1 MALSPDIVGMHYRY
15 PDHYVVEREKIR
27 EHATAVQNDDAA
39 FFTEEAAAELG
50 YDGLTAPL
58 TFICVFGYKAQSAF
72 FKYANIAI
80 SDEKIVQIDQ
90 VLKFMRPIVAGD
102 KLYCDVYVHSVREAH
117 GTQIIVTKNIITNDK
132 GDTVQETYTTLAG
145 RAGEDGQEGFS
156 DATA

>member
-1 MALSPDIVGMHYRY
+1 MALSADIVGMHYRY

-27 EHATAVQNDDAA
+27 EYATAVQNDDAA
-39 FFTEEAAAELG
+39 FFGEDAATELG
-50 YDGLTAPL
+50 YGGLTAPL

-72 FKYANIAI
+72 FKHANIAI

-90 VLKFMRPIVAGD
+90 VLRFQQPIVAGD
-102 KLYCDVYVHSVREAH
+102 KLYCDVYVDSVREAH
-117 GTQIIVTKNIITNDK
+117 GTQIIVTKNIITNDA

-156 DATA
+156 DASA